1 MKIAEDL
8 QRAFDGGTMPVM
20 SDRYE
25 LQEKIAE
32 GGRAV
37 IWSAHD
43 RETGRQVAFK
53 RLSSSIPPA
62 EGQRE
67 VEILRAVRH
76 PNIVS
81 LLDAGTDGQGDFWV
95 MELLQGGTLESM
107 APLALEGFESL
118 ARQSLAALAAVHR
131 AGWLHRDVKPGNLMQ
146 TGTGDWK
153 LIDFGLACRRDAEI
167 ENQMTGSVHYMAPEQ
182 FQNAVLD
189 ERADVYALGGTF
201 YHALTGRPPFEGETT
216 PQVITAH
223 LYQRPKPLCELRP
236 DVPAR
241 TAGLIHR
248 MLARLPEE
256 RPATVAEI
264 QACPGFEPHQGLPV
278 DTSATTA

>member
-25 LQEKIAE
+25 LLEKIAE

-37 IWSAHD
+37 IWSAFD

-53 RLSSSIPPA
+53 RLSSTIPPA

-67 VEILRAVRH
+67 IEILRAVRH
-76 PNIVS
+76 PNIVT
-81 LLDAGTDGQGDFWV
+81 LLNAGTDGQGGFWV
-95 MELLQGGTLESM
+95 MELLQCGTLESK
-107 APLALEGFESL
+107 APLALAEFARL
-118 ARQSLAALAAVHR
+118 ARQSLAALAAVHQ
-131 AGWLHRDVKPGNLMQ
+131 AGWLHRDVKPENLMQ
-146 TGTGDWK
+146 TETGDWK
-153 LIDFGLACRRDAEI
+153 LIDFGLACRRDADI

-182 FQNAVLD
+182 FKNAILD

-201 YHALTGRPPFEGETT
+201 YYALTGRPPFEGETT

-223 LYQRPKPLCELRP
+223 LYQRPMPLCDLRP
-236 DVPAR
+236 DVPVQ
-241 TAGLIHR
+241 TAEIIHR

-256 RPATVAEI
+256 RPATVGEI

>member
-201 YHALTGRPPFEGETT
+201 YYALTGRPPFEGETT

-223 LYQRPKPLCELRP
+223 LYQRPQPLGELRP
-236 DVPAR
+236 DVPVKLAKVIEQMMAR
-241 TAGLIHR
+241 H
-248 MLARLPEE
+248 PDE
-256 RPATVAEI
+256 RPAIVADI
-264 QACPGFEPHQGLPV
+264 QARFGFDRGDSLPV
-278 DTSATTA
+278 DTLRATA